1 MTLLYGKPVAERILQ
16 ATKERIATAR
26 VRPVL
31 AVVLVGDDVASALYV
46 GLKEKAAALC
56 GIVFIKKLFPA
67 TVSFRELVACIE
79 ELNTRAD
86 IHGILVQLPLPAGLP
101 TDEIIAHINPA
112 KDTDGFHQE
121 TIRQFLLGN
130 KEACPVFPRAVV
142 ELLRETKVQ
151 FQGEKGLVIANSDLL
166 GKVMA
171 QALAYEGLDC
181 AYILSSAQKEVWS
194 TQTKAALVIVT
205 ACGIPGLLTG
215 EMISAGVTI
224 IDGGAGQVGDKVVGD
239 VGRECY

>member
-1 MTLLYGKPVAERILQ
+1 M
-16 ATKERIATAR
+16 
-26 VRPVL
+26 
-31 AVVLVGDDVASALYV
+31 GDDVASALYV

-67 TVSFRELVACIE
+67 TVSSRELVVCIE
-79 ELNTRAD
+79 ELNGRAD

-181 AYILSSAQKEVWS
+181 AYILSSAQKEVGARKRKRPLS
-194 TQTKAALVIVT
+194 LLLLVVFR
-205 ACGIPGLLTG
+205 GYLR
-215 EMISAGVTI
+215 V
-224 IDGGAGQVGDKVVGD
+224 K
-239 VGRECY
+239 